1 MIYYRIRKK
10 RFKKLFVKGRERK
23 HKGDGRPLSSGS
35 DDEGSP
41 EHDQNTVKVN
51 KWTHRIINGYILVI
65 YWTNNV
71 YNGWM
76 KY

>member
-1 MIYYRIRKK
+1 MMYYLIRRG

-41 EHDQNTVKVN
+41 EHDHNTVKVN
-51 KWTHRIINGYILVI
+51 KWTYEIINGHILVI
-65 YWTNNV
+65 YWTDNV
-71 YNGWM
+71 TLFDE
-76 KY
+76 

>member
-1 MIYYRIRKK
+1 MMYYLIRRG

-41 EHDQNTVKVN
+41 ERDHNTVKVN
-51 KWTHRIINGYILVI
+51 KWTYEIINGYILVI
-65 YWTNNV
+65 YWTDNV
-71 YNGWM
+71 TLFDG
-76 KY
+76 